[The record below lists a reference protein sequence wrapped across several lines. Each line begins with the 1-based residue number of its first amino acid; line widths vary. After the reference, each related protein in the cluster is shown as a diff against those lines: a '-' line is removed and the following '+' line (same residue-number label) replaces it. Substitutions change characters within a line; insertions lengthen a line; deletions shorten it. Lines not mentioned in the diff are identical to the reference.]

1 MNDESDPWS
10 MPTPVL
16 YEKMREALTDGTGAA
31 VASIVDVEGSAYRR
45 PGAKMLI
52 APGGDAFGAITAGCL
67 EGPVIELAQEV
78 LDAGTQRLETY
89 DLTDDDEWGLGLGCN
104 GVIDVLVEPLD
115 DSWRVPLAALA
126 DGRPTAIATVVASTD
141 ANVPEGARAFVA
153 PHGAIERA
161 DDRPPIPG
169 ELLERVAAAEFADA
183 GRAGSVAVETDGGTV
198 EVYIDGLEPPADLLL
213 YGWQRDVHPVA
224 RFGREVGF
232 RVTVA
237 SGRGGMAEP
246 EDFPHAD
253 RVVSTRP
260 SEVAEHVEAPERTY
274 AVVMSH
280 SFLDDRLAL
289 ESLLDAGVPYV
300 GLMGPRDRFEELRAD
315 LAEDG
320 RTLTEEERSRI
331 ATPVGLDLG
340 GGEPAQ
346 IALSVVAEALAVK
359 NDRDG
364 GRLKDEEGPIHP
376 RVESPQR

>member
-1 MNDESDPWS
+1 MEAESDPWS
-10 MPTPVL
+10 TPTSVL
-16 YEKMREALTDGTGAA
+16 YDRMREVLADGTGAA
-31 VASIVDVEGSAYRR
+31 VASVVDVEGSAYRR

-67 EGPVIELAQEV
+67 EGPVVELAREV

-89 DLTDDDEWGLGLGCN
+89 DLTDDEWGLGLGCN

-126 DGRPTAIATVVASTD
+126 DGRPTAVATVVASAD

-153 PHGAIERA
+153 PDGAVERA

-169 ELLERVAAAEFADA
+169 ELLERVAAAEFAAA
-183 GRAGSVAVETDGGTV
+183 GRSGSVAVETDGGTV
-198 EVYIDGLEPPADLLL
+198 EVYVDGLEPPADLLL

-237 SGRGGMAEP
+237 SGRGGVAEP
-246 EDFPHAD
+246 EDFPHAE

-260 SEVAEHVEAPERTY
+260 SEVAEYVETPERTY

-280 SFLDDRLAL
+280 SFLEDRLAL

-300 GLMGPRDRFEELRAD
+300 GLMGPRERFEELRED
-315 LAEDG
+315 LAADG
-320 RTLTEEERSRI
+320 RTLTDDELSRI

-359 NDRDG
+359 NGRNG
-364 GRLKDEEGPIHP
+364 GRLRDAEGPVHP